1 MVDHEIADVNQMIEE
16 LNTTTN
22 SHITLLVNV
31 LKDFFSNLKEKIP
44 IENILND
51 NDIINIVC
59 KEIYKDENNDD
70 DDFKKE
76 LILIL
81 LNDAWEIQIRAIDIA
96 HRKCEMNLQIIRV
109 EELIFQK
116 YQPSKIT
123 RYTAQY
129 KQI

>member
-81 LNDAWEIQIRAIDIA
+81 LNDAV
-96 HRKCEMNLQIIRV
+96 K
-109 EELIFQK
+109 
-116 YQPSKIT
+116 SS
-123 RYTAQY
+123 
-129 KQI
+129 